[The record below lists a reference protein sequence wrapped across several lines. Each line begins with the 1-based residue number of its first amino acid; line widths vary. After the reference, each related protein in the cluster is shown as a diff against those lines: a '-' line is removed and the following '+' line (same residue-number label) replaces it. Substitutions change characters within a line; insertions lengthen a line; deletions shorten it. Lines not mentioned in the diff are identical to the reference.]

1 MWILSIFQFH
11 QNPNTT
17 DSMTNKFLAPQWL
30 KIFALEFDSIGGCVG
45 FSSLHEK
52 PDFRHC
58 NHLQTSLVPTVS
70 GCLKPVKSA
79 FVCTIN
85 CQEWI
90 TGSKSLATCS
100 LLLNHTHYALLY
112 SLKELPLQLTIR
124 LHLLH
129 HFTLDSFNYLPRA
142 TLLFTTVRNNP
153 YRRSQLFT
161 HTFSE

>member
-1 MWILSIFQFH
+1 MCCVNTESTAEQNSIYCFPSCINVNTVH

-17 DSMTNKFLAPQWL
+17 DSMTNKFLVPQWL

-58 NHLQTSLVPTVS
+58 NHLQTSLIPTVS

-85 CQEWI
+85 CQERI

-112 SLKELPLQLTIR
+112 SLKELPLQLGFICCTISR
-124 LHLLH
+124 WILSIIRQGLHCFL
-129 HFTLDSFNYLPRA
+129 
-142 TLLFTTVRNNP
+142 
-153 YRRSQLFT
+153 QQ
-161 HTFSE
+161 